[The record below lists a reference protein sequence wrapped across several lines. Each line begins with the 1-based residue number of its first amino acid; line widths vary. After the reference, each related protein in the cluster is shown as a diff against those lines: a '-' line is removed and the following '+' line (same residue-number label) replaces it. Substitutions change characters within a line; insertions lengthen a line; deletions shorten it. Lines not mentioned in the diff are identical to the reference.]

1 MKKTLVELWN
11 GNLNPSEWRTDN
23 SRRLGNL
30 LDMLEENTKELSG
43 GLNENQKKLWKDI
56 DDGYFE
62 TGCISCEDAF
72 VKGFSLGV
80 RIMAEALIG

>member
-11 GNLNPSEWRTDN
+11 GNLNPGEWRTDN

-30 LDMLEENTKELSG
+30 LDMLEENIKELSG
-43 GLNENQKKLWKDI
+43 GLNGEQKKLLKDI
-56 DDGYFE
+56 DDSYLE
-62 TGCISCEDAF
+62 SECISCEDAF